1 MSFADILCL
10 AIALGSFGLLT
21 WRSVT
26 DIRFQLPAAQALQA
40 LSKLKDN
47 EDEKL
52 RTILSRF
59 QEKSDQKPDTR
70 KQFEE
75 LTKRAEQWG
84 FTPNLDQEKIKREP
98 VTFAPVTTAPDADE
112 PWVPFVE

>member
-1 MSFADILCL
+1 MTLPDVLCL
-10 AIALGSFGLLT
+10 LVALGSFGLLT

-26 DIRFQLPAAQALQA
+26 DIRFQLPSAQALQA
-40 LSKLKDN
+40 LSKLKDI

-52 RTILSRF
+52 RTILLKF
-59 QEKSDQKPDTR
+59 QDKTAAKPDQR

-75 LTKRAEQWG
+75 LTKRAAEWG
-84 FTPNLDQEKIKREP
+84 FTPDLDKARVEQKP
-98 VTFAPVTTAPDADE
+98 VTFAPVTPAPNEDD